1 MIIATTLMTLLTP
14 YWYMFIIIHAIFIAF
29 IIWQNIFYINVIN
42 PIQIVVTINIVEIN
56 YKEVILWDL
65 Y

>member
-1 MIIATTLMTLLTP
+1 MPFLLLLLFGKI
-14 YWYMFIIIHAIFIAF
+14 Y
-29 IIWQNIFYINVIN
+29 FYINVIN
-42 PIQIVVTINIVEIN
+42 PIKIVVIINIVEIN

>member
-1 MIIATTLMTLLTP
+1 MPFLSLLLFGKI
-14 YWYMFIIIHAIFIAF
+14 Y
-29 IIWQNIFYINVIN
+29 FYINVIN
-42 PIQIVVTINIVEIN
+42 PIQTVVIINIVEIN